1 MRRTIA
7 LLLVVGLAAC
17 DTTATSEPGTTVPA
31 NAAPLTSELQSALQ
45 LALLDERHAQ
55 AIYEH
60 VLADH
65 GTVMPFANIVRA
77 EGQHATAIE
86 GLYRNR
92 GLTVPTVTVPTADVP
107 RFATLS
113 AACAASADAEI
124 ANIALYDQFLQLSLP
139 NDVRT
144 VFTNNRRASVDNHLP
159 AFTRCR

>member
-1 MRRTIA
+1 MRRS
-7 LLLVVGLAAC
+7 LVLSLVVALAAC
-17 DTTATSEPGTTVPA
+17 DTTSTI
-31 NAAPLTSELQSALQ
+31 APTNSAPRTAELQAALG

-124 ANIALYDQFLQLSLP
+124 ANIARYDQLLQLALP

-159 AFTRCR
+159 AFSRCR